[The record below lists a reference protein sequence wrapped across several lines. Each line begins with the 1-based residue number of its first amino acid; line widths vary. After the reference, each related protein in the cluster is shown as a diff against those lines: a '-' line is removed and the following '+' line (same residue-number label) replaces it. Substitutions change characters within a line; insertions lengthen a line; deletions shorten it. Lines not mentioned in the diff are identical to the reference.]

1 MEGVTEVRVVQR
13 VRLPKDSP
21 EQCACNSPRPSE
33 VTNKDRKCTLL
44 VLHQGR
50 QRTLAVDALV
60 VRTGAASR
68 RCFEP
73 RAAPGAP
80 AAAATAGSGGGG
92 GLVLLLS
99 VCTANASHCEAVVPA
114 GGARVLGS
122 VG

>member
-1 MEGVTEVRVVQR
+1 MLG
-13 VRLPKDSP
+13 L
-21 EQCACNSPRPSE
+21 
-33 VTNKDRKCTLL
+33 
-44 VLHQGR
+44 
-50 QRTLAVDALV
+50 TLAVDALV

-73 RAAPGAP
+73 RAP
-80 AAAATAGSGGGG
+80 AASTAGSGGGG

-114 GGARVLGS
+114 GGARVLGA